1 MSSSPPRLNVN
12 PTDPAAQP
20 GYAPISWTAVASL
33 AVAILFVL
41 VLLVTGYMAWRDK
54 QPLLQ
59 TWLLVFPAVAVLLAF
74 VARRQIAASEG
85 TRTGQVYATEEI
97 ALAELRPGQHSI
109 LIAANTATSHG
120 LMEMPLDADAR
131 LEPPRF
137 YTSRLAT
144 LAMNNVANHLNA
156 QPGVKIVVVA
166 NSTGVRAFTF
176 GAQDAGGRPYAEWVD
191 QLKAKG
197 VEFRICQNSMNAL
210 KLTQKDLIENLS
222 TVPSGVAE
230 IARLQAKENYVY
242 IHP

>member
-1 MSSSPPRLNVN
+1 MRNN
-12 PTDPAAQP
+12 
-20 GYAPISWTAVASL
+20 
-33 AVAILFVL
+33 
-41 VLLVTGYMAWRDK
+41 
-54 QPLLQ
+54 
-59 TWLLVFPAVAVLLAF
+59 VLLA
-74 VARRQIAASEG
+74 VRTVLLITIMLLTQISARADDAIK
-85 TRTGQVYATEEI
+85 TVYH
-97 ALAELRPGQHSI
+97 LS
-109 LIAANTATSHG
+109 
-120 LMEMPLDADAR
+120 DD
-131 LEPPRF
+131 
-137 YTSRLAT
+137 RLAT

-191 QLKAKG
+191 QLRAKG

-230 IARLQAKENYVY
+230 IARLQAKERYVY